1 MRVVVALGG
10 NAILRRDQQMT
21 VDNQRASI
29 AAACEP
35 LSRLAAKH
43 ELVVSHGNGPQIGL
57 LALQAAAYDHISE
70 YPFDVLGASTE
81 GMIGYLIE
89 QELGNQ
95 LDNERAVTTLV
106 TRTEVDPSDPAF
118 ADPTKFVGPGYTDAD
133 AATAAEQHGWTMKRD
148 GSRMRRVVASP
159 QPLQILELRP
169 IQWLLEKGAVV
180 ICAGG
185 GGVPTVRSDG
195 GITDG
200 RADVLAGIEAV
211 VDKDLASAV
220 LARDLGADLLIIA
233 TDVEGVFVD
242 WRGTTSGGSFGLI
255 PMPWTL
261 SSSRQD
267 RCARRSRL
275 PSSSPGRRL
284 ERPSSVR
291 SRRLTRCLPG
301 EPEPACHARSRESS
315 TKSPARHAASGDRAQ
330 ADLDHQRPH
339 AAGPRLE
346 PVMRQHLV
354 DRGPVLDPAVQNPGR
369 SRSSPRGRRLGG
381 PRRRRRPRG
390 PSRGRTGTRQGAS

>member
-57 LALQAAAYDHISE
+57 LALQAAAYDHASE

-106 TRTEVDPSDPAF
+106 TRTEVDPLDPAF
-118 ADPTKFVGPGYTDAD
+118 ADPSKFVGPGYTDED
-133 AATAAEQHGWTMKRD
+133 AATATEEHGWTMRRD
-148 GSRMRRVVASP
+148 GARMRRVVASP
-159 QPLQILELRP
+159 QPMQILELRP

-185 GGVPTVRSDG
+185 GGVPTVRSEG

-220 LARDLGADLLIIA
+220 LARDLSADMLIIA

-242 WRGTTSGGSFGLI
+242 WRGNDERRIVRAHPDALDPLEFSAGSMRPKVQAAVQFARETSGAAVIGSIEEIDGMLAGQAGTRVSRALEGVEYEVTR
-255 PMPWTL
+255 PTRGVRR
-261 SSSRQD
+261 SSS
-267 RCARRSRL
+267 
-275 PSSSPGRRL
+275 G
-284 ERPSSVR
+284 
-291 SRRLTRCLPG
+291 
-301 EPEPACHARSRESS
+301 
-315 TKSPARHAASGDRAQ
+315 
-330 ADLDHQRPH
+330 
-339 AAGPRLE
+339 
-346 PVMRQHLV
+346 
-354 DRGPVLDPAVQNPGR
+354 
-369 SRSSPRGRRLGG
+369 
-381 PRRRRRPRG
+381 
-390 PSRGRTGTRQGAS
+390 